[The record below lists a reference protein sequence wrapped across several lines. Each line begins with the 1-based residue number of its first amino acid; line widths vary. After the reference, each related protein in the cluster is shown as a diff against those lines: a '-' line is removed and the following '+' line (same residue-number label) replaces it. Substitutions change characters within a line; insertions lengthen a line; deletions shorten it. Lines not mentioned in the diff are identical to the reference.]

1 VNATLSAI
9 RRAFELL
16 VALLFAAMV
25 IVFAANIFGRFAL
38 NRPIIW
44 ADEVLVYLMIW
55 CTFLSV
61 AFVVREREHVAFDLV
76 HEAMAPERRRYT
88 LAIGALVTAA
98 IFAWA
103 APKMIDYIRFLWR
116 ERTNILE
123 VRLDIA
129 YSVFGAFVAM
139 LIASRLRMAFR
150 LLGPSWRGEL
160 DAIEGKDK
168 PSASNSEAG
177 KP

>member
-1 VNATLSAI
+1 MTLV
-9 RRAFELL
+9 RRGFELV

-25 IVFAANIFGRFAL
+25 VVFASNIFGRFVL
-38 NRPIIW
+38 NTPIVW

-61 AFVVREREHVAFDLV
+61 AFVVDEREHVAFDLV
-76 HEAMAPERRRYT
+76 HESMAPERRRFT
-88 LAIGALVTAA
+88 LALGALLTAG

-103 APKMIDYIRFLWR
+103 TPGVVDYIRFLWR

-129 YSVFGAFVAM
+129 YSVFGVFVAM
-139 LIASRLRMAFR
+139 LIARRLWMAFR
-150 LLGPSWRGEL
+150 LLGPSWRREL
-160 DAIEGKDK
+160 DAIEGKDG
-168 PSASNSEAG
+168 PGSSTPDMG